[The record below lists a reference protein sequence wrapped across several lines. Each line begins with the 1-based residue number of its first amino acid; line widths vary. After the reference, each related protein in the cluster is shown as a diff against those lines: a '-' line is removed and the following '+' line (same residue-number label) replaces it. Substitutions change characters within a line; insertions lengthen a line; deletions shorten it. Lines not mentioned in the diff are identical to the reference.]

1 MEYDVAQISLE
12 MGVEPRYVEKTLRI
26 SDLLLRMSEVRF
38 LKEKLSLYGGTAL
51 NFIHLKS
58 ISRLSIDLDFNY
70 RHSGKKEWYEERDE
84 IDTHLKRVLND
95 MGYADI
101 SIQASYPLTRM
112 DVHYTDLMKAHDSFK
127 IEIGYMRRMP
137 VMRGDIYGN
146 FLHVGTKERFGVLT
160 PQREELFSNKLA
172 TLLSRS
178 SGRDVF
184 DAYMIARSDFD
195 RGTLRECLVIESL
208 MDGLNLHETDIEG
221 AVKKAAIDSYLKNL
235 LRAKPPA
242 DIYEA
247 VKTFLSGLVKELK
260 PCEMEVLEDFFRTGR
275 LETENMDPKGVLNP
289 LLNSHPLIQ
298 RQRQKLSKER

>member
-1 MEYDVAQISLE
+1 MEYDVTQISLE

-26 SDLLLRMSEVRF
+26 SDLLLRMSGVRF

-51 NFIHLKS
+51 NFIHLRS
-58 ISRLSIDLDFNY
+58 VPRLSIDLDFNY
-70 RHSGKKEWYEERDE
+70 RHSGEKEWYEERDE
-84 IDTHLKRVLND
+84 IDAHLKRVLND

-112 DVHYTDLMKAHDSFK
+112 DVHYANLMKAHDSFK

-137 VMRGDIYGN
+137 VMHSDIHGN

-184 DAYMIARSDFD
+184 DAYMIASSDFD
-195 RGTLRECLVIESL
+195 RDTLRKCLVIES
-208 MDGLNLHETDIEG
+208 MMNGIKLHETDIEG
-221 AVKKAAIDSYLKNL
+221 AVRKAAIDSYLKNL
-235 LRAKPPA
+235 LRSKPPA

-247 VKTFLSGLVKELK
+247 VGTFLKGLVKELK
-260 PCEMEVLEDFFRTGR
+260 PCEMEVLEDFFRTGG
-275 LETENMDPKGVLNP
+275 LEAENMDPDGALNP
-289 LLNSHPLIQ
+289 LLNNHPLIQ